1 MQPYPLVVNNLS
13 KTFYSKKFLRSKEEF
28 IAINDISFQL
38 KQGEVLGLLGPD
50 GAGKTTTMQMLLG
63 LMTPCSGS
71 IEYFGKNFLEHKKE
85 LLKKVTFASSYIHLP
100 GMLTVYENL
109 NILASL
115 YDIPYNQRHEIIKS
129 LLKTFDI
136 WNLKDKYASLLSP
149 GHSAR
154 VILVKAFL
162 PNPKIVL
169 LDEPTASL
177 DPEIA
182 EQVRKFILDQQ
193 EQHGTSILLASHNM
207 PEITEICNRILIL
220 KEGKIIEDNT
230 PDQLVKTISSAR
242 LQLIFEYKIDEVE
255 SYITNLNLDYKI
267 QKNSI
272 EIKIDEHKIPALLSN
287 LTKAGFEYVGISI
300 EKPTL
305 KDYFLNVVKK
315 DKII

>member
-1 MQPYPLVVNNLS
+1 MQSYPLIVKNLS
-13 KTFYSKKFLRSKEEF
+13 KTFYSYKYFKPKEKFK
-28 IAINDISFQL
+28 AIDNISFNL

-50 GAGKTTTMQMLLG
+50 GAGKTTSMQMLLG
-63 LMTPCSGS
+63 LMVPCSGT

-109 NILASL
+109 NILATL
-115 YDIPYNQRHEIIKS
+115 YDIPYNHRHEVIKK

-136 WNLKDKYASLLSP
+136 WNLKDKFTYLLSP

-154 VILVKAFL
+154 VILIKAFL
-162 PNPKIVL
+162 PHPKIVL

-182 EQVRKFILDQQ
+182 EQVRKFILEQQ
-193 EQHGTSILLASHNM
+193 HQYGTSILLASHNM

-230 PDQLVKTISSAR
+230 PDQLVKTISISR
-242 LQLIFEYKIDEVE
+242 LQLIFEDKLDKVE
-255 SYITNLNLDYKI
+255 LYLTSLNLNYKI
-267 QKNSI
+267 QTNCI
-272 EIKIDEHKIPALLSN
+272 EIKLDEHTIPFLLSN

-305 KDYFLNVVKK
+305 QDYFLNVVKK

>member
-1 MQPYPLVVNNLS
+1 MQSYPLMVKNLS

-28 IAINDISFQL
+28 VAINDISFAL

-50 GAGKTTTMQMLLG
+50 GAGKTTTIQMLLG
-63 LMTPCSGS
+63 LMTPCSGD
-71 IEYFGKNFLEHKKE
+71 IEYFGKNFLNHKKE

-109 NILASL
+109 NILAAL
-115 YDIPYNQRHEIIKS
+115 YDIPYNQRHETIKK

-182 EQVRKFILDQQ
+182 EQVRKFILEQQ
-193 EQHGTSILLASHNM
+193 EQQGTSILLASHNM

-230 PDQLVKTISSAR
+230 PEQLVKTISLAR
-242 LQLIFEYKIDEVE
+242 LQLIFEYGIDNVVLYL
-255 SYITNLNLDYKI
+255 SSLNLEYKI
-267 QKNSI
+267 QRNSI
-272 EIKIDEHKIPALLSN
+272 EIKIDEHKIPALLSG

>member
-1 MQPYPLVVNNLS
+1 MHSSPLIVKNLS
-13 KTFYSKKFLRSKEEF
+13 KTFYSKKIFRIQESF
-28 IAINDISFQL
+28 QAINNISFHL
-38 KQGEVLGLLGPD
+38 NQGEVLGLLGPD
-50 GAGKTTTMQMLLG
+50 GSGKTTTMQMLLG
-63 LMTPCSGS
+63 LMKPCSGS
-71 IEYFGKNFLEHKKE
+71 IEYFGKNFLNYKKE

-109 NILASL
+109 DIMARL
-115 YDIPYNQRHEIIKS
+115 YDIPYNQRHETIKK

-136 WNLKDKYASLLSP
+136 WNLKDKYSSLLSP

-182 EQVRKFILDQQ
+182 EQVRKFILNQQ
-193 EQHGTSILLASHNM
+193 EQHGTSIILASHNM
-207 PEITEICNRILIL
+207 PEITEVCNRILIL

-230 PDQLVKTISSAR
+230 PEQLIKTISLAR
-242 LQLIFEYKIDEVE
+242 LQLVYEYQMDEVE
-255 SYITNLNLDYKI
+255 NYIKSLDLNYKMH
-267 QKNSI
+267 KNSI
-272 EIKIDEHKIPALLSN
+272 EIKIDEHKIPSLLSN
-287 LTKAGFEYVGISI
+287 LTKAGFECVGISI

-305 KDYFLNVVKK
+305 KDYFLNIVKK
-315 DKII
+315 DKAL